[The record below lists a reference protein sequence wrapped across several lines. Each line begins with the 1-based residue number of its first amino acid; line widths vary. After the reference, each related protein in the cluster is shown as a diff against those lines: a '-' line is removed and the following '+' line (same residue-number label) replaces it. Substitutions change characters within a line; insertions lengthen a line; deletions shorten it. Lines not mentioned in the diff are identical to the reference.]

1 MCRLKIAI
9 LLCILSEH
17 RDQVCALKWLFK
29 VKLTL
34 CFLHING
41 RVRATFNHNCD
52 PCVCVCVCVCACACA
67 CVCVCVRACV
77 HACVR
82 VCVCACD
89 NVCVHGCV
97 LVCMLPQMVKTYL
110 VVMVGGEGEGEGGK
124 GCTILTAEVMTLHF
138 TDISLS
144 VVGLS
149 VVGRLQRKKPK
160 HSKDNKHV
168 NKLTGMYVGEEVLW

>member
-1 MCRLKIAI
+1 M
-9 LLCILSEH
+9 
-17 RDQVCALKWLFK
+17 
-29 VKLTL
+29 
-34 CFLHING
+34 
-41 RVRATFNHNCD
+41 
-52 PCVCVCVCVCACACA
+52 CVCVCVCVHVRACACACA
-67 CVCVCVRACV
+67 CV
-77 HACVR
+77 R
-82 VCVCACD
+82 VCMRD

-168 NKLTGMYVGEEVLW
+168 NILTGMYVGEEVLW